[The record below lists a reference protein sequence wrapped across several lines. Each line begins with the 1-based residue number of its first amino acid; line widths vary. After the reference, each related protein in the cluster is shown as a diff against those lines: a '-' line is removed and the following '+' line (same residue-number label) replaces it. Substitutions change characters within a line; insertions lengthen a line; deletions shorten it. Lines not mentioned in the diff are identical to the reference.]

1 MSAPPLPHQA
11 PVQERSLIL
20 GQEIANY
27 SRRGF
32 RIVSRTD
39 TTAQLSK
46 PKEFSVLWAT
56 LWFLV
61 FGIGVLIYIFYYMA
75 KTDEIAYLEV
85 GPDGTIVD
93 YGRPQPTP
101 GFTQTMAAGAQAA
114 LPVGVIRC
122 PSCGKAVKADRR
134 FCTACR
140 YEFKP
145 DELMKRGI
153 EACKSGR
160 KAEARDL
167 LRQVTRQDDGN
178 EKAWLWLSD
187 AVETDKEREDCLQH
201 VLSINPANAIARKGL
216 DILNQRK
223 SLIGTGRSA
232 VRSTGRTVMVV
243 LMVCVVGV
251 MALAGLTFFAGLAVY
266 HGFLAGTPT
275 PMPTAVLALGELVA
289 FQSPRAPASM
299 VSDGKGVNIGVMEYT
314 VSDSCP
320 VGEGEASGWTK
331 FIAIRLYAENPNLEA
346 VRVFPQ
352 ELSLQ
357 HNGEQV
363 AVDWEQLSEEGSHCY
378 GDWLD
383 VSFLRELQPG
393 ESCQGWEIFEVTQA
407 TNPEELTVVATW
419 GDPVAFKA
427 SWRLGP

>member
-1 MSAPPLPHQA
+1 VTAPPLPHQ
-11 PVQERSLIL
+11 VTMQERSSIL

-46 PKEFSVLWAT
+46 PKEFNVLWAT

-75 KTDEIAYLEV
+75 KTDEIVYLEV
-85 GPDGTIVD
+85 GPDGASVD
-93 YGRPQPTP
+93 YGRPQPNA
-101 GFTQTMAAGAQAA
+101 GFTETMAAGTQAA

-134 FCTACR
+134 FCAACR

-167 LRQVTRQDDGN
+167 LRQVIRQDDGN
-178 EKAWLWLSD
+178 EEAWLWLSD

-232 VRSTGRTVMVV
+232 VRSTGPYRCGRPDGLCRRRNGLCRCHV
-243 LMVCVVGV
+243 LC
-251 MALAGLTFFAGLAVY
+251 
-266 HGFLAGTPT
+266 
-275 PMPTAVLALGELVA
+275 
-289 FQSPRAPASM
+289 R
-299 VSDGKGVNIGVMEYT
+299 I
-314 VSDSCP
+314 
-320 VGEGEASGWTK
+320 EG
-331 FIAIRLYAENPNLEA
+331 IR
-346 VRVFPQ
+346 
-352 ELSLQ
+352 
-357 HNGEQV
+357 
-363 AVDWEQLSEEGSHCY
+363 
-378 GDWLD
+378 
-383 VSFLRELQPG
+383 
-393 ESCQGWEIFEVTQA
+393 
-407 TNPEELTVVATW
+407 
-419 GDPVAFKA
+419 
-427 SWRLGP
+427 